1 MNRRLLDDLGDQL
14 NQLLPRAGALGEETR
29 QQVRAAIQRA
39 VARLDLP
46 DREEFE
52 RQREALERAEQRI
65 AELESIVV
73 TLEERQRGAPGN
85 GD

>member
-1 MNRRLLDDLGDQL
+1 MNRRLLDDLGEQL

-65 AELESIVV
+65 AELEKLVV
-73 TLEERQRGAPGN
+73 ALEERQRGES
-85 GD
+85 DSRD

>member
-1 MNRRLLDDLGDQL
+1 MNRRLLDDLGEQL

-29 QQVRAAIQRA
+29 QQVHSAIRRA
-39 VARLDLP
+39 VSRLDLP

-65 AELESIVV
+65 AELEDMVAA
-73 TLEERQRGAPGN
+73 LEESQRKARGQP
-85 GD
+85 D